1 MSVGGTL
8 TSWSGNVDYD
18 AKEELTFNSKLNL
31 KCLLKANIVDMLNV
45 LDKLGCMSNWHF
57 VTRNPFKSC

>member
-1 MSVGGTL
+1 MML
-8 TSWSGNVDYD
+8 T
-18 AKEELTFNSKLNL
+18 KEELTFNSKLNL